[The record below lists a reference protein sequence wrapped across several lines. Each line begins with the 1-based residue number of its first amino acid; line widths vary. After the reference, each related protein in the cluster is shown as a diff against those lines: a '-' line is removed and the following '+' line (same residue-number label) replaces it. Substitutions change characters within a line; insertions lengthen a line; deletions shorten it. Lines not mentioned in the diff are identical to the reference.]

1 MATIKNT
8 IQTNFSSKGAK
19 KVKDETESVGR
30 AQTRMGQAS
39 ASAGR
44 SFAAQ
49 SQGLGGLVG
58 AYAGAAATVFALEAA
73 FTALAKAAQA
83 DQIIRGTNT
92 LAAAVGQQGPKIL
105 ESIKEITQGQLTLE
119 EAANAANLA
128 LSSSFSA
135 DKIEKLTEVAMG
147 ASRALG
153 RNLTDAMQRIVRGAA
168 KMEPELLDE
177 LGIFVRID
185 PAVEKYAN
193 SLNKATSEI
202 TDFERRQAFLN
213 AIIEEGTRKFGDIDV
228 KSNTAQKSLE
238 QLSVKINELG
248 IQFGQVLLKF
258 LIPVVDF
265 FNDKFGNT
273 LIVFAGI
280 LALVFAKAGQ
290 ILGGFA
296 RKALLDLSA
305 VSAGMANTAV
315 DTEKFAKAQSALSN
329 SFNKDRKQEL
339 GAKAGFNPR
348 IAGNSAEK
356 TAELSQA
363 LKAQKDGSLK
373 SVSAIDANNKVLQK
387 YSSQLDKG
395 SKRQNFLNKRIEAGT
410 AAIKASGKASVAYIG
425 VSNLLGASVRGLTA
439 AFSLL
444 GSAVNIVFTGLAAAQ
459 LIGTFFDVDVLSEI
473 KDFLSGIND
482 EMRVVNEGFSAMVI
496 AAAGGSKALND
507 LLKRAGA
514 DDDDLENLEKKILK
528 MRDGLSK
535 AAGAGA
541 GEFATAQRKAAMDAV
556 GGPLEIGD
564 LLNSTDMQVGQIID
578 PAAIDDLKLVGPML
592 QKVKDS
598 VALINA
604 LNTRDVSGEGGIGGI
619 AKEMAELGE
628 NDPDKFARQYQGLY
642 KAIELVNKV
651 RLTGVGGQKQDSAL
665 LNDAD
670 ISSGKLELEI
680 NQNMINLQEEQLRL
694 ALAQEVVDS
703 AQVSALKQA
712 LVLRESLQKVLENDQ
727 AAGLIT
733 PLAKDSGQEIGSVIK
748 SLENDLVTLNDK
760 MMIFGNEL
768 KKSTT
773 GETLFSNQ
781 TKEVQDMLSAYV
793 TAEGTLR
800 RLSADFA
807 AGATTSDQM
816 DSALGGVADQMN
828 TIAEAGAGMPAIFNA
843 FGDVVNGVGSDLY
856 KQLQDQANELERQ
869 NNLLKQQ
876 EFILKSIKEAF
887 SSQMKAADVA
897 FSSGA
902 IDANG
907 KAALTSTEKL
917 VNQRQ
922 MLIDQEKAFKTFD
935 NRVLVQGDAEEGE
948 TISDARK
955 REDSAADRKKQRDV
969 AMAGRK
975 SAQGVALQ
983 LLGTTLLQVEAEQ
996 KKTVQ
1001 LDKQLRTIFA
1011 QRDIQRAVT
1020 KESLKQIEVAKAS
1033 EGRTAQIEYDTV
1045 ILDLAKEQNKAQKD
1059 RFKDAQA
1066 LNKENNKGNIL
1077 AQEAINLERKLAA
1090 ETALAA
1096 KERAKDL
1103 QESVLDTDVAQGA
1116 NTQFAQRQVL
1126 IDMEKNL
1133 AKDKFDE
1140 EKQILREE
1148 AKIAEDKRTYAN
1160 NEIKARESQIDRE
1173 IAALNNQF
1181 VQELALIK
1189 LKQDNDRQTIR
1200 DESAAITRKADLDK
1214 QRVNQELISIQA
1226 SEAIA
1231 KIDKANLDRQT
1242 QLAAANLEF
1251 VDTFAVEIRRLS
1263 NVTKVL
1269 KGVDPLQ
1276 GQTGDSAAILR
1287 GLITD
1292 LENAQTGN
1300 FNKGLAVLKQQKTNL
1315 GNQLTDID
1323 TIAAAQIDLNDTKLA
1338 NLSEI
1343 QAVQNLVTA
1352 EQQSATVAQL
1362 EREKDLLQV
1371 QLNNNAE
1378 IEGAA
1383 AKTLKSKID
1392 ALSDEIHGVE
1402 MVALIQSQTAEKNLR
1417 QANEEKRINNE
1428 LNTRKLKGLNDELS
1442 ALGNQEVIAQKLQDI
1457 ARDNLKVL
1465 AMEKMSRDES
1475 LKVSEHALEIE
1486 KLTLDI
1492 ANNLTDQLIN
1502 EKKVRQ
1508 EILAIENQLLTAQAQ
1523 GAAIAAKAGAAR
1535 SATEDQIKVQNFI
1548 ADNRIAGAAATAIE
1562 SSLKF
1567 KSLEQERQVIQA
1579 KEEESKRTAK
1589 VASEAA
1595 AAALSIEQEISDLA
1609 VKRLTEE
1616 KDFVMSALDLE
1627 VKKLANSR
1635 IELTAATETNKKQI
1649 AVLELQKTAAA
1660 TTARLASEN
1669 RQNEYKLLQAKNA
1682 FLISE
1687 IAASKADIAARKD
1700 LAVQKDPGMDTTN
1713 IDALLASTEL
1723 TTELKAQNTALAAQ
1737 ELLVVQIGN
1746 AQIAAAKQQFNN
1758 RIELLGLENSLNDTR
1773 IANIDSEIVRQ
1784 SELTNLQLSAIQD
1797 KIDAEKANLALAGQL
1812 AAANS
1817 AVETQQ
1823 NQNKLAELEAQ
1834 KEALIDQANIY
1845 NTQLINSIKAENF
1858 AIEDTIKGLTAQKV
1872 ALQAQVDLQRAK
1884 LDLSVKEAE
1893 LALQAG
1899 ARQQV
1904 IKAQEHILELAKMQ
1918 NAEAEKAAAHTQRMV
1933 EQQNTLFELEMQ
1945 IANVKRE
1952 TASIMEETAR
1962 NSANVDKQIELQNF
1976 IQENQLKG
1984 TAAAIA
1990 QYDLK
1995 RETNMQEQTLLDR
2008 QIEESQRLAT
2018 QEQDNI
2024 RAADGLRIRKQKAD
2038 IAALETSKTIVRQE
2052 AALEIQKLVNQY
2064 AALEDAKT
2072 LNNQRK
2078 KILEL
2083 EAKVAKDGITAA
2095 AEKTKLDLEVLK
2107 ETNNTV
2113 IAQIE
2118 GAKQRARIE
2127 AAVLKAGNP
2136 MANISL
2142 INAQIKGATEVVKQ
2156 LSTQNGLLDDQIA
2169 KVDEIAALEIKKIED
2184 NLKTQ
2189 LKLIDLDN
2197 KRISQEQDG
2206 IATSIEQTQELK
2218 NLKIASIDAEISRIK
2233 EAGELEGQL
2242 ALTNIR
2248 LSQAEADSKIA
2259 ALEQQ
2264 KQALIDQARLSGVD
2278 LVNAVRNEIVAQKDK
2293 TRELDKQIEL
2303 LKAQAKVNAMV
2314 RASEL
2319 KAVQTQNSQNSVT
2332 RDLTAQK
2339 ASLTL
2344 ARQKA
2349 DINTKDRATAL
2360 DTFKM
2365 NQKIAQQQSDLAM
2378 AGASASA
2385 AGAQSGIQANA
2396 AKETAALQNKL
2407 DRSILNQRDTV
2418 MLQVKLAEVNLK
2430 AALASAGVKANLAKK
2445 ERDAAIEALDRREAL
2460 LTEEL
2465 KAQGAALQE
2474 ERDLFIEQMKIVE
2487 QEEALVRE
2495 KMKQDILQMS
2505 RDKQNLTALEKLA
2518 LKKND
2523 ADTKQRQFELELL
2536 KKQYELLRDQRA
2548 SKLSLLAEEARITGA
2563 EMPVQTETDRRLD
2576 QGIKDMIRQL
2586 DTNIGKE
2593 GQVGSL
2599 KGDDITADFASQRA
2613 IMGERQKDLINEYN
2627 SVLDLQRIKQDG
2639 RTLELAEF
2647 DKLAVKQVE
2656 SYLKNLES
2664 LGLEK
2669 DMVEQNF
2676 VAKMQSAGMEAQA
2689 AKDLFAITKERLQ
2702 YQLTAEAKL
2711 KDMVEALITNINDG
2725 LGNAINKVFD
2735 NIAEGKSIKDG
2746 LGDIFADT
2754 FENIRKT
2761 VLQKTLIEPAKDAFR
2776 GLVGNLIPGLGL
2788 NEEKGADNAKVI
2800 DGALLTTSGSAG
2812 GAAESPAEKMK
2823 EDVEKKGMGFFDGF
2837 KEKAMNVF
2845 GSMKEGIGNF
2855 GSSAMETFKGL
2866 GGSLGNI
2873 FSSVTSGLGSL
2884 FGGGG
2889 AGGGGGI
2896 MSSIMGMFGGGGGG
2910 AAGGGGGFM
2919 SSIMGMFGGGAATGG
2934 LVGRTGVR
2942 NMAAG
2947 GQVNALRDRVPAM
2960 LEPGE
2965 FVIRKPAA
2973 KSIGAGNLGQMNA
2986 TGAAGMGNVQFN
2998 IVNEGKPKE
3007 AEQQGEPK
3015 LDADKIVI
3023 DVVLRD
3029 LAANGPIRQA
3039 MRNG

>member
-19 KVKDETESVGR
+19 KVKDDTESVGR

-73 FTALAKAAQA
+73 FNALSKAAEA
-83 DQIIRGTNT
+83 EMIVKGTNA

-105 ESIKEITQGQLTLE
+105 ESIQEIAQGQLTLE

-135 DKIEKLTEVAMG
+135 DKIEKLTEVALG

-185 PAVEKYAN
+185 PAVERYAN

-202 TDFERRQAFLN
+202 SDFERRQAFLN

-228 KSNTAQKSLE
+228 TSDSAQKSLE
-238 QLSVKINELG
+238 QLSVQINKLAKD
-248 IQFGQVLLKF
+248 FGQLLLKV
-258 LIPVVDF
+258 LIPIVDF
-265 FNDKFGNT
+265 FNDNFGNV
-273 LIVFAGI
+273 LVLFLGI
-280 LALVFAKAGQ
+280 LTLVFAKAGQ
-290 ILGGFA
+290 IMGGFVS
-296 RKALLDLSA
+296 KGLKDLSSFSIGLA
-305 VSAGMANTAV
+305 DSTKDMK
-315 DTEKFAKAQSALSN
+315 KFEAASTQLQKSYAA
-329 SFNKDRKQEL
+329 DRKSTMGKQ
-339 GAKAGFNPR
+339 GFNPR
-348 IAGNSAEK
+348 IAERSAEQ
-356 TAELSQA
+356 TASLSNA
-363 LKAQKDGSLK
+363 LKDQREGSLQ
-373 SVSAIDANNKVLQK
+373 SVAAIDKNNKVLKENQG
-387 YSSQLDKG
+387 LLTKG
-395 SKRQNFLNKRIEAGT
+395 SARYQFLTKRINANNVALAAGGRAAGLFAKT
-410 AAIKASGKASVAYIG
+410 ATGLTAV
-425 VSNLLGASVRGLTA
+425 VRGLSF
-439 AFSLL
+439 AFGIL
-444 GSAVNIVFTGLAAAQ
+444 GSIVNVAFMGLAVAQ
-459 LIGTFFDVDVLSEI
+459 LAGTFFDKDFITII
-473 KDFLSGIND
+473 KDLITGLNA
-482 EMRVVNEGFSAMVI
+482 EMREVNKGFAAMVV
-496 AAAGGSKALND
+496 AAAGGTKALND

-514 DDDDLENLEKKILK
+514 SDEELKGAGDRINELRENLTALGTGSDLVIAARIDEQALQESIPANITTEALAGRGKFDTSQFTMGDADGVRDMFDVDAIKGLQMYGDNLPKIVKAVELLNK
-528 MRDGLSK
+528 VNNEEDDGVAGLLRVTHAEMRASDELADKVHNVKS
-535 AAGAGA
+535 ALQALAEARTMISA
-541 GEFATAQRKAAMDAV
+541 GEGNNTRDQAARQGLLVDESVINKKLTGIVRAKLAAEQAKAVHDKEVIENLRKELA
-556 GGPLEIGD
+556 LRE
-564 LLNSTDMQVGQIID
+564 Q
-578 PAAIDDLKLVGPML
+578 L
-592 QKVKDS
+592 QKVFDQP
-598 VALINA
+598 
-604 LNTRDVSGEGGIGGI
+604 GG
-619 AKEMAELGE
+619 AE
-628 NDPDKFARQYQGLY
+628 
-642 KAIELVNKV
+642 
-651 RLTGVGGQKQDSAL
+651 
-665 LNDAD
+665 
-670 ISSGKLELEI
+670 
-680 NQNMINLQEEQLRL
+680 
-694 ALAQEVVDS
+694 
-703 AQVSALKQA
+703 
-712 LVLRESLQKVLENDQ
+712 
-727 AAGLIT
+727 AAGLI
-733 PLAKDSGQEIGSVIK
+733 SG
-748 SLENDLVTLNDK
+748 
-760 MMIFGNEL
+760 
-768 KKSTT
+768 
-773 GETLFSNQ
+773 
-781 TKEVQDMLSAYV
+781 
-793 TAEGTLR
+793 
-800 RLSADFA
+800 
-807 AGATTSDQM
+807 
-816 DSALGGVADQMN
+816 
-828 TIAEAGAGMPAIFNA
+828 IAEAAGRSTAEVVKSMQNPLVNLNGEIRIFGELIKKTADGNSIFSTQTVQVQDLLTAYAAADSTLDMLLTDFRAGAIDSTKLDSGLSGVATQLAEIVKLGKESDPLYAQLKLRAEIIEELNVRLKRQEAIVKA
-843 FGDVVNGVGSDLY
+843 IS
-856 KQLQDQANELERQ
+856 A
-869 NNLLKQQ
+869 
-876 EFILKSIKEAF
+876 AF
-887 SSQMKAADVA
+887 STEMKAVDTA

-902 IDANG
+902 LDSDG
-907 KAALTSTEKL
+907 KAALNSTQKL
-917 VNQRQ
+917 INQRQ
-922 MLIDQEKAFKTFD
+922 ILIDQQNEVD
-935 NRVLVQGDAEEGE
+935 NTIFQTQLPPAEMMAKMTPAEQAAA
-948 TISDARK
+948 TK
-955 REDSAADRKKQRDV
+955 FAADQEEMLKANEKT
-969 AMAGRK
+969 RK
-975 SAQGVALQ
+975 SAAGTALK
-983 LLGTTLLQVEAEQ
+983 LLGTMQQQVESEKKKEVQLNKQLALLTEQIALQRSITFEKLREIKIAEQ
-996 KKTVQ
+996 
-1001 LDKQLRTIFA
+1001 A
-1011 QRDIQRAVT
+1011 
-1020 KESLKQIEVAKAS
+1020 
-1033 EGRTAQIEYDTV
+1033 EGRQKDIKNAEI
-1045 ILDLAKEQNKAQKD
+1045 ILDLEKAQNVQQKEMAD
-1059 RFKDAQA
+1059 F
-1066 LNKENNKGNIL
+1066 NKQVTAEINKQNIFR
-1077 AQEAINLERKLAA
+1077 QEAINLERQVAA
-1090 ETALAA
+1090 EAALAA

-1103 QESVLDTDVAQGA
+1103 QEGVLDTAVAQGGD
-1116 NTQFAQRQVL
+1116 TQLAQRQAL

-1133 AKDKFDE
+1133 AIDRVTEQKTILQEEFDLA
-1140 EKQILREE
+1140 QQ
-1148 AKIAEDKRTYAN
+1148 KRTDVN
-1160 NEIKARESQIDRE
+1160 NEMSDRQAQLNKE
-1173 IAALNNQF
+1173 ITALNNEF
-1181 VQELALIK
+1181 TQENDLIALRQANERQAIK
-1189 LKQDNDRQTIR
+1189 
-1200 DESAAITRKADLDK
+1200 DESTNIKAD
-1214 QRVNQELISIQA
+1214 A
-1226 SEAIA
+1226 AIA
-1231 KIDKANLDRQT
+1231 KQQLTQQKIDIASRTALAKINKAQVDRQSA
-1242 QLAAANLEF
+1242 LARVNIEF
-1251 VDTFAVEIRRLS
+1251 VKLFADEIRNL
-1263 NVTKVL
+1263 NKVVE
-1269 KGVDPLQ
+1269 KITGQ
-1276 GQTGDSAAILR
+1276 GAVLAFSGDSATILED
-1287 GLITD
+1287 LITD
-1292 LENAQTGN
+1292 LETTQSDNYA
-1300 FNKGLAVLKQQKTNL
+1300 KGLKVLEEQETSL
-1315 GNQLTDID
+1315 GNQIKDID
-1323 TIAAAQIDLNDTKLA
+1323 KIAKAQVALNDTRLA
-1338 NLSEI
+1338 NL
-1343 QAVQNLVTA
+1343 V
-1352 EQQSATVAQL
+1352 EQQGLQDALVAQQQANTML
-1362 EREKDLLQV
+1362 QLVNEREILQAK
-1371 QLNNNAE
+1371 LDGS
-1378 IEGAA
+1378 GA
-1383 AKTLKSKID
+1383 ID
-1392 ALSDEIHGVE
+1392 AAEASTLAGKLAALDDEIHGAE
-1402 MVALIQSQTAEKNLR
+1402 MVALVQTQAAEANLR
-1417 QANEEKRINNE
+1417 QKNEEKRINDE
-1428 LNTRKLKGLNDELS
+1428 LNARKLKGLNDELS
-1442 ALGNQEVIAQKLQDI
+1442 ALGNQEVIAHELQNI

-1508 EILAIENQLLTAQAQ
+1508 EILAIENQLLTAQAE

-1548 ADNRIAGAAATAIE
+1548 ADNRIAGAAAAAVE
-1562 SSLKF
+1562 SNLKF

-1579 KEEESKRTAK
+1579 KIEESKRTAK

-1616 KDFVMSALDLE
+1616 KDFVMSALELE
-1627 VKKLANSR
+1627 EEKLNNSR

-1660 TTARLASEN
+1660 TAVRLAAEN

-1700 LAVQKDPGMDTTN
+1700 LAVQKDPDMDTTN

-1746 AQIAAAKQQFNN
+1746 AQIAAAKQQFDD
-1758 RIELLGLENSLNDTR
+1758 RIELLGLENDLNDTR

-1784 SELTNLQLSAIQD
+1784 SELTMLQLSAIQD

-1872 ALQAQVDLQRAK
+1872 ALEAQVDLQKAK

-1918 NAEAEKAAAHTQRMV
+1918 NAEAEKAAAHTQRML

-2024 RAADGLRIRKQKAD
+2024 RAADGLRIRKQEAD

-2052 AALEIQKLVNQY
+2052 AALEIQKLVNQLR
-2064 AALEDAKT
+2064 ALEDAKT
-2072 LNNQRK
+2072 LNAQRK

-2136 MANISL
+2136 MADISL
-2142 INAQIKGATEVVKQ
+2142 IDAQIKGATEVVKQ
-2156 LSTQNGLLDDQIA
+2156 LTTQNGLLDDQIA
-2169 KVDEIAALEIKKIED
+2169 IVDKITALEIKKIDD

-2206 IATSIEQTQELK
+2206 IATSIEQTQELRD
-2218 NLKIASIDAEISRIK
+2218 LKIASIDAEISRIK
-2233 EAGELEGQL
+2233 EAGELEGQITL
-2242 ALTNIR
+2242 SNIR

-2264 KQALIDQARLSGVD
+2264 KQALIDQARLSGVE
-2278 LVNAVRNEIVAQKDK
+2278 LVNAVRDEIVAQKDK

-2319 KAVQTQNSQNSVT
+2319 KAVQTQNSQNTVK
-2332 RDLTAQK
+2332 RDLTFQK

-2349 DINTKDRATAL
+2349 DINAKDRATAL
-2360 DTFKM
+2360 DMFKM
-2365 NQKIAQQQSDLAM
+2365 NQKIAQQQSDLSM
-2378 AGASASA
+2378 AAASTSA
-2385 AGAQSGIQANA
+2385 AGAQAGIQANA

-2418 MLQVKLAEVNLK
+2418 ALQVKLAEVNLK

-2445 ERDAAIEALDRREAL
+2445 ERDAAMEALDRREAL

-2505 RDKQNLTALEKLA
+2505 RDKQNLTALEQLA

-2536 KKQYELLRDQRA
+2536 KKQYVLLRDQRA
-2548 SKLSLLAEEARITGA
+2548 SKMALLAEEARITGA
-2563 EMPVQTETDRRLD
+2563 EMPTQTETDRKLD
-2576 QGIKDMIRQL
+2576 QGIRDMIKQL
-2586 DTNIGKE
+2586 DINIGKE
-2593 GQVGSL
+2593 SQVGSL
-2599 KGDDITADFASQRA
+2599 KGDDIKADFASQRA
-2613 IMGERQKDLINEYN
+2613 IMGERQKDLISEYN
-2627 SVLDLQRIKQDG
+2627 SVLDLQRLKQDG
-2639 RTLELAEF
+2639 RNLELAEF

-2656 SYLKNLES
+2656 TYLKNLES
-2664 LGLEK
+2664 LGLERE
-2669 DMVEQNF
+2669 MVEQNF
-2676 VAKMQSAGMEAQA
+2676 VAKMQAAGMEAQA
-2689 AKDLFAITKERLQ
+2689 AKDLFAITKERLE

-2812 GAAESPAEKMK
+2812 GPSPAEKMK

-2845 GSMKEGIGNF
+2845 GSMKEGIGKF
-2855 GSSAMETFKGL
+2855 GTTALDTFKGL

-2889 AGGGGGI
+2889 AGGGGGL
-2896 MSSIMGMFGGGGGG
+2896 MSSIMGMFGGGGG

-2919 SSIMGMFGGGAATGG
+2919 SSIMGMFGGAATGG
-2934 LVGRTGVR
+2934 LVGMTGVR

-2965 FVIRKPAA
+2965 FVMRKPAV

-2986 TGAAGMGNVQFN
+2986 TGAGGMGNVQFN
-2998 IVNEGKPKE
+2998 IVNEGSPKQ
-3007 AEQQGEPK
+3007 AEQQGQPR
-3015 LDADKIVI
+3015 LDADKIVV
-3023 DVVLRD
+3023 DVVMRD
-3029 LAANGPIRQA
+3029 LASNGPIRQA